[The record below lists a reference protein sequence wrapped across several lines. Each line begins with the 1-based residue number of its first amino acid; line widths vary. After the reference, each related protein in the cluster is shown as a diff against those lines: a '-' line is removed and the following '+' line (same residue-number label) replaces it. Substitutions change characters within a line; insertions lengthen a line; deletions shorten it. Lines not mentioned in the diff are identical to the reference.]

1 MSHDLSKDE
10 ENCVI
15 FYNESENDLVCII
28 VCQDERKHVIKSD
41 TTKVGYKCYFT
52 L

>member
-1 MSHDLSKDE
+1 MSKDE
-10 ENCVI
+10 KNYVI
-15 FYNESENDLVCII
+15 SYKKSENDLVCII
-28 VCQDERKHVIKSD
+28 VCQDERKDVIKSN